1 MATRMQQR
9 LNARYAANP
18 SRENQD
24 AIIGD
29 AIFRRNQSR
38 ITPIHTAV
46 RDHGMF
52 ATARQACKL
61 DIDLIDLYCGYFGC
75 MVPELTGNI
84 ERKFMAVYG
93 VMPKGSWK

>member
-1 MATRMQQR
+1 MPTRMQQR

-29 AIFRRNQSR
+29 ALFRRNQSR
-38 ITPIHTAV
+38 ITPIHAAV

-52 ATARQACKL
+52 ATARQACKAGIAL
-61 DIDLIDLYCGYFGC
+61 VDFYCAY
-75 MVPELTGNI
+75 
-84 ERKFMAVYG
+84 YG
-93 VMPKGSWK
+93 EMPSGSWK